1 MTWYKP
7 TLILTRL
14 LITKSGGAVYDEKYH
29 YGLNVIRGRNSS
41 GTTTIAR
48 AIVYALGGDIKQWT
62 PELLKCDFVIAE
74 VNINQEFVTL
84 RRPIDNEKRSPMEIY
99 WGSYQEASNASPASW
114 ERYPYANYENKKGFS
129 KVLFETLK
137 LPEVKGAYSG
147 EHEHRFRTNVN
158 T

>member
-41 GTTTIAR
+41 GKTTIAR

-62 PELLKCDFVIAE
+62 PELLKCD
-74 VNINQEFVTL
+74 L
-84 RRPIDNEKRSPMEIY
+84 
-99 WGSYQEASNASPASW
+99 
-114 ERYPYANYENKKGFS
+114 
-129 KVLFETLK
+129 
-137 LPEVKGAYSG
+137 
-147 EHEHRFRTNVN
+147 
-158 T
+158 